1 MPLISKLSERIE
13 RHPKRVVFP
22 EGADVRILQAARKF
36 VARGLGIPILLG
48 DRSEIKG
55 KAEKLD
61 ISLEHIRIIDPKRS
75 DEFEGFVNKF
85 QGLSRFKNLNDKEA
99 AEYVSDNNYFA
110 TMMLATAQADALVSG
125 ATSTASSALRPLL
138 KIIPL
143 HTGVKNMSSLNIF
156 DLEDPETGR
165 DRELF
170 LADCAVIP
178 EPDSQQLC
186 DIAVT
191 TAALSYHLTNKKP
204 KVAMLSYTSK
214 SKSSKNPTVAKM
226 KAATELAR
234 RKAKELGIPIE
245 IDGELQVDAALDAI
259 VAKNKMIESPVAGQ
273 ANVLIFPNL
282 HASNI
287 ASKLIDYLTRARNYG
302 PILTGLSRPAAEISR
317 GASASD
323 IFGTAVMVASQAI
336 EHRLLYPTDGSDLNE
351 DVTRIT

>member
-1 MPLISKLSERIE
+1 M
-13 RHPKRVVFP
+13 
-22 EGADVRILQAARKF
+22 
-36 VARGLGIPILLG
+36 G

>member
-1 MPLISKLSERIE
+1 
-13 RHPKRVVFP
+13 
-22 EGADVRILQAARKF
+22 
-36 VARGLGIPILLG
+36 LG